1 MRALRRR
8 SFAGSGQPPAA
19 IGARS
24 VTAVGLVAA
33 TLVTMWRM
41 ERFRADYWAQLS
53 PWVTFLAGGL
63 AILAGTLV
71 FVYWRLAERSHSYL
85 RLGETLPFG
94 DETALLAA
102 RGRALVVGRGPFVD
116 VVDLPPRV
124 MHALY
129 IAIALGVALIG
140 LDNRAVALLREVP
153 SRFDRS
159 NIDYCKPPVPPKHDT
174 RPRQG
179 CTLVERAYRL
189 GYTTSLGSCA
199 PAAEERAV
207 DQVCTQRQLDE
218 PYFHFAWRRL
228 GDRVDQLRTTDDKP
242 GSLDRLERQF
252 DHLVAMV
259 GTTLATVAMQPRSS
273 HHLFTN
279 LPDPRPAL
287 DDRVAGLLDR
297 GCGARL
303 VHLPHFPHIADGPA
317 GPSKLFEHVLAQLM
331 FNPSYKPII
340 AQCEEV
346 VVHWAAPPDTCARLA
361 AHPLDTLAG
370 SGALDAVRGVLRW
383 RTTRAE
389 TRALDSALG
398 LAHAPDLPSAQR
410 IVSFQCLMFDPG
422 APPAAPLERTLELDG
437 ERLAVRE
444 VRTRPL
450 AGDDSS
456 QIRLYKQL
464 AALMAPG
471 FGYGRLT
478 SNQAVGAAP
487 EEAALAETFRQPAF
501 WLTKLD
507 QLRDADLF
515 LGNDWLARR
524 PELLEVYPYHVH
536 LQNFIEIFRR
546 QYKQHE
552 GRL

>member
-1 MRALRRR
+1 
-8 SFAGSGQPPAA
+8 
-19 IGARS
+19 
-24 VTAVGLVAA
+24 
-33 TLVTMWRM
+33 
-41 ERFRADYWAQLS
+41 
-53 PWVTFLAGGL
+53 
-63 AILAGTLV
+63 
-71 FVYWRLAERSHSYL
+71 
-85 RLGETLPFG
+85 
-94 DETALLAA
+94 
-102 RGRALVVGRGPFVD
+102 
-116 VVDLPPRV
+116 
-124 MHALY
+124 
-129 IAIALGVALIG
+129 
-140 LDNRAVALLREVP
+140 VP

-159 NIDYCKPPVPPKHDT
+159 NIDYCKPPAPPPRET

-189 GYTTSLGSCA
+189 GYVKSLGSCA
-199 PAAEERAV
+199 PARAEHEV
-207 DQVCTQRQLDE
+207 QQVCTQRQLDE
-218 PYFHFAWRRL
+218 PYLHFAWRRL
-228 GDRVDQLRTTDDKP
+228 GDRADQLRTTDDAP
-242 GSLDRLERQF
+242 GSLDRLAHEL
-252 DHLVAMV
+252 DHLAAIVSA
-259 GTTLATVAMQPRSS
+259 TLATVAMQPRSS

-279 LPDPRPAL
+279 LPDPRPTL
-287 DDRVAGLLDR
+287 RDRADGLFDR

-303 VHLPHFPHIADGPA
+303 VHLPHFPRMAEGPT

-361 AHPLDTLAG
+361 AHPVDALADA
-370 SGALDAVRGVLRW
+370 GALADVRGVLGW
-383 RTTRAE
+383 RETRAE
-389 TRALDSALG
+389 TRALDSAPG
-398 LAHAPDLPSAQR
+398 LARAPDLPPAQR
-410 IVSFQCLMFDPG
+410 IVSFQCLMFDPAAEPA
-422 APPAAPLERTLELDG
+422 APPAAPIERTLELDG

-444 VRTRPL
+444 LRTRPL
-450 AGDDSS
+450 ADDDGS

-487 EEAALAETFRQPAF
+487 EEAALAETFRQPVF

-507 QLRDADLF
+507 ELRDADLF
-515 LGNDWLARR
+515 LGNDWLTRR